1 MPYKSKADE
10 LASKKRYR
18 ERNREKVNE
27 ASRIARQ
34 KDRLFR
40 NQLLSQF
47 PCLCCGEPDTD
58 LIQWHHVVP
67 EDKSFGIIAGNSY
80 SHEAWWYEV
89 LKCVPL
95 CANCHVKIH
104 KNKLC
109 LLPIT
114 R

>member
-1 MPYKSKADE
+1 MPYKCRVDKLE
-10 LASKKRYR
+10 CQRRYR
-18 ERNREKVNE
+18 ERNRDQVNQ
-27 ASRIARQ
+27 ASRIAKQ
-34 KDRLFR
+34 KDRSFR

-47 PCLCCGEPDTD
+47 PCLCCGEPDPD

-80 SHEAWWYEV
+80 SHDAWWNEV

-109 LLPIT
+109 LIPQ